1 MRKTVIIA
9 ATLLLGTSARAQAL
23 PESLEKMIRA
33 AAESGDPRLLETT
46 AGLARKTHPEQIGEI
61 DRLAAELAGQV
72 APEPPA
78 PPPVAVVILPEPPTP
93 KPSAVWKGEAR
104 AGGSLTTGNNDSV
117 GATAGLSL
125 ARQSPLWRHEFKAS
139 GDYSKENG
147 RVSRERY
154 LVSHQ
159 VNRRIGG
166 RAYALAVAS
175 WEQDRIGGFDRRFS
189 EALGVGVSAIDL
201 PALDLDL
208 EGGPGWRQTWF
219 VDGAE
224 EETLAWRAA
233 VKAAWRPRDG
243 VSLTNETTTYLQ
255 DENSTLASTTAL
267 TFKLLGNLSTQA
279 SVLVKHETSPP
290 IPLEKTDTTTRMS
303 VVYAF

>member
-1 MRKTVIIA
+1 MRTIGIIA
-9 ATLLLGTSARAQAL
+9 ATLMLGTAANAEPL
-23 PESLEKMIRA
+23 PDALEKMIRA
-33 AAESGDPRLLETT
+33 AAQTGDAAVLAAT
-46 AGLARKTHPEQIGEI
+46 ADLARKTHPEQVGQIAQ
-61 DRLAAELAGQV
+61 LVATLQAAE
-72 APEPPA
+72 PEPPA
-78 PPPVAVVILPEPPTP
+78 PPPVAIAILPEPPTLE
-93 KPSAVWKGEAR
+93 PSAVWKGEAR

-117 GATAGLSL
+117 GATVGLSL
-125 ARQSPLWRHEFKAS
+125 ARESELWRHELKAS

-159 VNRRIGG
+159 VNRRLGS
-166 RAYALAVAS
+166 RAYVLGVAS

-189 EALGVGVSAIDL
+189 EALGVGVSVVDQ
-201 PALDLDL
+201 PQLDLDL

-219 VDGAE
+219 VDGAQ

-267 TFKLLGNLSTQA
+267 TFKLIGNLSTQA

-290 IPLEKTDTTTRMS
+290 VPLEKTDTTTRMS

>member
-1 MRKTVIIA
+1 MRKTGIILT
-9 ATLLLGTSARAQAL
+9 TLLLGTAANAEPL
-23 PESLEKMIRA
+23 PEALEKMIRA
-33 AAESGDPRLLETT
+33 AAQSGDPRVLETT
-46 AGLARKTHPEQIGEI
+46 VGLARRTHPEQAADV
-61 DRLAAELAGQV
+61 DRLAAELVPQ
-72 APEPPA
+72 APEPPP
-78 PPPVAVVILPEPPTP
+78 PPPVAAVVLPEPPAP

-117 GATAGLSL
+117 GATLGLSL
-125 ARQSPLWRHEFKAS
+125 ARQSALWRHEFKAS

-147 RVSRERY
+147 LVSRERY

-159 VNRRIGG
+159 VNRRIGE

-189 EALGVGVSAIDL
+189 EALGVGVSAIDR
-201 PALDLDL
+201 PDIDLDL

-219 VDGAE
+219 VDGSE

-267 TFKLLGNLSTQA
+267 TFKLIGGLSTQA